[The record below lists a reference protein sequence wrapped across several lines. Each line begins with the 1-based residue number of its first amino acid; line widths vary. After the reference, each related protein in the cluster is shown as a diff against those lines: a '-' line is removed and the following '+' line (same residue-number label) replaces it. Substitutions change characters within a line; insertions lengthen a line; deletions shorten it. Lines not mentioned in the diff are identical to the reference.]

1 MKPRNREINI
11 FNLSML
17 DVISGALGAFL
28 IIMIV
33 LFPYYN
39 KEVIDYQQEN
49 EELRDRI
56 QALTEQLEAAQEAV
70 QAARERA
77 ETAEASLQSARERA
91 EAAEEALQAARS
103 EAQQTQRQLEAAQ
116 QRAEAAEAEAQRNQ
130 QRAETAEQQLAK
142 TFLVVYIRWDAA
154 NQDIDLHVVDPSG
167 AEFYYGQKT
176 ISDRPGELSEDSQVG
191 PGNELWELHSA
202 PPGVYHVYAKLFD
215 RRDSSE
221 NPVIK
226 GRVIYRDGSSD
237 LSTVRLTRD
246 KEKKKMAEIEVKES
260 GDVVVR

>member
-77 ETAEASLQSARERA
+77 ETA

>member
-39 KEVIDYQQEN
+39 KEVIDYQREN
-49 EELRDRI
+49 EELRGRI
-56 QALTEQLEAAQEAV
+56 QTLTEQLETAREAV

-77 ETAEASLQSARERA
+77 ETAEEALEAAQQRA
-91 EAAEEALQAARS
+91 EAAEEALQT
-103 EAQQTQRQLEAAQ
+103 AQASTEQLRRQMEAAQ

-130 QRAETAEQQLAK
+130 QRAETAERQLAK
-142 TFLVVYIRWDAA
+142 TFLVVYIRWDAS

-176 ISDRPGELSEDSQVG
+176 VGGRPGELSEDSQVG

-202 PPGVYHVYAKLFD
+202 PPGVYHVYAKLYNQ
-215 RRDSSE
+215 RGNSE
-221 NPVIK
+221 NPVVK